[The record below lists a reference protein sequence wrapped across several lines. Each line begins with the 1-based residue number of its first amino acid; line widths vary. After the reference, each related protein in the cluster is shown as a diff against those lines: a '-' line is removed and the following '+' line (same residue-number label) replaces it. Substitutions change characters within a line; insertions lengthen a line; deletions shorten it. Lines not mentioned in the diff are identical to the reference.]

1 MSKLIKPLIVVLLL
15 LSVASLVLGMMLF
28 QRREVLK
35 ARALRLEEAA
45 VDTAANLRFEDFNA
59 TALRAERPEEI
70 GAMDR
75 PLRQLVEMAGV
86 RYDALRQTE
95 SDLSERTSELERE
108 RAALVQARRDVEAA
122 QNRAT
127 ELQQEIETR
136 QTQITR
142 LQSELEEAATAT
154 GPLERQIDELQ
165 TQLASKQEEA
175 RDLMDQVATLEGA
188 LERVEQELGI
198 EAGTVALTGL
208 TGEVLRVN
216 RDWNFVILNLGRA
229 QGLVPEAEM
238 LVYRDADLVGKVRI
252 SSVKDAMAVAEVL
265 RDWERDAVQEGD
277 HVLY

>member
-1 MSKLIKPLIVVLLL
+1 MSKLIKPLIVLLL
-15 LSVASLVLGMMLF
+15 VLSVASLVLGMMLF

-35 ARALRLEEAA
+35 ARALKLEDAA
-45 VDTAANLRFEDFNA
+45 VSTAANLRFEDFDA

-70 GAMDR
+70 AAMDR

-95 SDLSERTSELERE
+95 TDLVERTSELEQE
-108 RAALVQARRDVEAA
+108 RTALVQARRDVDAA
-122 QNRAT
+122 QNRVT
-127 ELQQEIETR
+127 ELQQEMEVR
-136 QTQITR
+136 QAEISR
-142 LQSELEEAATAT
+142 LQATLAEATTAT
-154 GPLERQIDELQ
+154 EPLERQIAELQ
-165 TQLASKQEEA
+165 TQLSSKQEEA

-188 LERVEQELGI
+188 LERVEQELGV
-198 EAGTVALTGL
+198 EAGTVTLTGL

-216 RDWNFVILNLGRA
+216 KDWNFVILNLGRA

-238 LVYRDADLVGKVRI
+238 LVYRDTDLVGKVRI
-252 SSVKDAMAVAEVL
+252 SAVKDALAVAEVL